1 MHGWTMN
8 EGLAKALADFNGKGY
23 VVAPA
28 GYGKTYLIAMAVQAA
43 TRRQL
48 VLTHTYAGVN
58 AIRKKM
64 QLLRISPAQYQIDT
78 IASWAL
84 RICLY
89 FPKTSKWNEGHPTGR
104 DWLRLYAACAMILD
118 RPFVQKMIRCSY
130 GGLYVDEYQD
140 CSRQQHEL
148 VEAMARL
155 LPCRLLGDPM
165 QAIFDFGEQPVD
177 WETAVYPNYQLL
189 GELKTPW
196 RWKQAGADE
205 LGQWLGQ
212 VRALLA
218 EDKKIPLSGQLPEGV
233 RRHSVD
239 MNDFQNPKRLKVFY
253 EHLKHTESVIAIHS
267 GDQKSKNKTH
277 KLAQGLSGKFS
288 SLEEVEGKD
297 LHRFIKK
304 IDGAKS
310 PRDRL
315 LCAIDFCK
323 TCCNGVNDVLATAT
337 KKGQEGKVTKATRC
351 PHILDAANRY
361 LATGSYADVAALLS
375 LVRDRSEVTI
385 YRRDLLNRMMGVLRV
400 WEEDPALTLT
410 EAANLYQREF
420 RYSGRP
426 IRHNKIIGT
435 TLLVK
440 GLEYDHA
447 IILEAES
454 MSSRDLYVA
463 LTRGAKSI
471 TIVTVDNAIPR

>member
-1 MHGWTMN
+1 MDDD
-8 EGLAKALADFNGKGY
+8 LSKVLADFNGKGY

-28 GYGKTYLIAMAVQAA
+28 GYGKTHLIAKAVQGA

-58 AIRKKM
+58 AIRRKM
-64 QLLRISPAQYQIDT
+64 QLLRIPPAQYQIDT

-84 RICLY
+84 RTCLY
-89 FPKTSKWNEGHPTGR
+89 FPKTSKWNKGHPIGK
-104 DWLRLYAACAMILD
+104 DWVNLYAACAVILD
-118 RPFVQKMIRCSY
+118 RPFVQQMIKCSY
-130 GGLYVDEYQD
+130 GGAYVDEYQD
-140 CSRQQHEL
+140 CSQQQHEL
-148 VEAMARL
+148 VEALARL

-177 WETAVYPNYQLL
+177 WETAIYPNYQLL

-196 RWKQAGADE
+196 RWKRAGADE
-205 LGQWLGQ
+205 LGQWLSQ
-212 VRALLA
+212 VRTLLV
-218 EDKKIPLSGQLPEGV
+218 EDKKIPLSGKLPEGV

-239 MNDFQNPKRLKVFY
+239 LNDFQNPKRLKVFY

-277 KLAQGLSGKFS
+277 KLAQSLSDKFS

-297 LHRFIKK
+297 LHRFIKR
-304 IDGAKS
+304 IGNAKS
-310 PRDRL
+310 SGERL
-315 LCAIDFCK
+315 RHVIDFCK
-323 TCCNGVNDVLATAT
+323 TCCNAVDGVLAAAT
-337 KKGQEGKVTKATRC
+337 KKGQEGKVTKATKC
-351 PHILDAANRY
+351 PLILEAANRY
-361 LATGSYADVAALLS
+361 LATGSCEDVAALLG
-375 LVRDRSEVTI
+375 LVRDRPEVTT
-385 YRRDLLNRMMGVLRV
+385 YRRDLLNRMMGVLRA
-400 WEEDPALTLT
+400 WRDNPTLTLT

-420 RYSGRP
+420 RYTGRP
-426 IRHNKIIGT
+426 IRHNKLIGT
-435 TLLVK
+435 TLLIK

-454 MSSRDLYVA
+454 MSSRHLYVA

-471 TIVTVDNAIPR
+471 TVVTVDNAIPR

>member
-1 MHGWTMN
+1 MDDDLPKILSN
-8 EGLAKALADFNGKGY
+8 FNGKGY
-23 VVAPA
+23 VIAPA
-28 GYGKTYLIAMAVQAA
+28 GYGKTHLIARAVQAA

-58 AIRKKM
+58 AIRRKM
-64 QLLRISPAQYQIDT
+64 QALRISPAQYKIDT

-84 RICLY
+84 RTCLY
-89 FPKTSKWNEGHPTGR
+89 FPKTSKWKKDHPAGK
-104 DWLRLYAACAMILD
+104 DWGRLYSTCAVILD
-118 RPFVQKMIRCSY
+118 RPFVQHMIKCSY
-130 GGLYVDEYQD
+130 GGVYVDEYQD
-140 CSRQQHEL
+140 CSQQQHEL
-148 VEAMARL
+148 VEALTRL

-177 WETAVYPNYQLL
+177 WETAIYPNYQLL

-196 RWKQAGADE
+196 RWKLAGADE

-212 VRALLA
+212 ARALLA
-218 EDKKIPLSGQLPEGV
+218 EDKKIPLGGQLPNGV

-239 MNDFQNPKRLKVFY
+239 LNDFKNTKRLSVFY
-253 EHLKHTESVIAIHS
+253 EHLKDTDSVIAIHA

-277 KLAQGLSGKFS
+277 KLAQGLAGKFS

-310 PRDRL
+310 SGERL
-315 LCAIDFCK
+315 RYGIDFCK
-323 TCCNGVNDVLATAT
+323 TCCNSVDGVLTTAT
-337 KKGQEGKVTKATRC
+337 RKGQEGKATKATRC
-351 PHILDAANRY
+351 PDILVAANRY
-361 LATGSYADVAALLS
+361 LATGSFKDVAALLG
-375 LVRDRSEVTI
+375 LIRDRPEVTI
-385 YRRDLLNRMMGVLRV
+385 YRRDLLNRMMGVLRT
-400 WEEDPALTLT
+400 WEENPGCTLT

-420 RYSGRP
+420 RYAGRP
-426 IRHNKIIGT
+426 IRHNKLIGT

-454 MSSRDLYVA
+454 MSCRHLYVA

-471 TIVTVDNAIPR
+471 TIVTMDNAIPR